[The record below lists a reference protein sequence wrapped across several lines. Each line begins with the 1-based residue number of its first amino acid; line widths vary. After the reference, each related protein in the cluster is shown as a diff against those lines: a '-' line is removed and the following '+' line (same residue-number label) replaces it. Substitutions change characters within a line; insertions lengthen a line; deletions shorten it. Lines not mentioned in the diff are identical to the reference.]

1 MNPEKAT
8 TSSTQ
13 VRHTLRIWGLV
24 FTLLCG
30 TFSAAVAADATV
42 IGLSGTMLVPGLEVM
57 APGTARGAFHFVG
70 NEVEHEASLKGV
82 FAYNDDTEIAVM
94 KRFVTGRGKD
104 QYDPVFAAKFKV
116 RPNLALA
123 GVIDTTVG
131 YKDSVMLLTGVPGN
145 RVVLGVGANIAM
157 EATERYAHFGRYE
170 DPKSEVDPLFFIM
183 GADIHV
189 DDDTDVTLDYTGND
203 FVLGLRHRFNEVM
216 AADFGYFTPDRLR
229 EESRY
234 CLGLNF
240 GF

>member
-1 MNPEKAT
+1 
-8 TSSTQ
+8 
-13 VRHTLRIWGLV
+13 
-24 FTLLCG
+24 
-30 TFSAAVAADATV
+30 VAADATV